1 MVQQPL
7 EQPRLTHAVD
17 PPIQRGA
24 VLAAAPG
31 QIEGFGRF
39 RLFHLFFHQQP
50 GVDGGARA
58 RLRQEAETGAG
69 QLAPRTVGLLLG
81 QDTLTVPDMRT
92 KLRFQL
98 AGTGFGF
105 LPEPCA
111 RAAIDAG
118 LLVEKQVEEPKP
130 AETFY
135 LAWRSGE
142 HGAAL
147 NWWIAR
153 MRQPGLFE
161 RLLRHLP
168 HDTRSV

>member
-1 MVQQPL
+1 M
-7 EQPRLTHAVD
+7 HAVE
-17 PPIQRGA
+17 PA
-24 VLAAAPG
+24 
-31 QIEGFGRF
+31 
-39 RLFHLFFHQQP
+39 
-50 GVDGGARA
+50 VDGRLDRVHLQQYRAVSVSDSAR
-58 RLRQEAETGAG
+58 

-81 QDTLTVPDMRT
+81 QDTLTVPDMKT
-92 KLRFQL
+92 KLQFQL

-147 NWWIAR
+147 NWWIDR

-161 RLLRHLP
+161 RLLNHLP
-168 HDTRSV
+168 HHTQSV